1 VNSMKEFPN
10 FRWFVLATLCVVT
23 ATTAVV
29 LISPAPLI
37 GAIAKGLRVSPGEA
51 TGAAMAT
58 FNLAVA
64 ISCLCGGMLLD
75 RFGPVRVWIVC
86 LSMMAVG
93 EILTPVFDASLFGFY
108 VLRLIQGFGTGPIM
122 ASTARVAAQ
131 WFPPQERGFVAGVQG
146 MAMGLGTAIGVV
158 IAPLVF
164 AAKGDWALTMGWLGV
179 MPVIALVMTVVIGFG
194 PEAPNEHL
202 VQANRETQASR
213 SDFAL
218 AIRMPATW
226 GAIICVVLLSW
237 VMQGFN
243 DLIPGFIA
251 IEPPVGLGRNPVVAG
266 QFMMVLQISFMA
278 GAVLSGFFVDK
289 LFGGRSRPV
298 VFLGFL
304 GTAIFCYAVRLPF
317 VHSSNIVLLVDLVL
331 AGLCQAVCIPSTI
344 AFIARSYPEHITGRL
359 GGLAQG
365 IGVFGG
371 TAGVTLGAYALDS
384 SGYYNHSILAVSI
397 IAIIGCGFA
406 LLQNPPENFSRY
418 RNWN

>member
-1 VNSMKEFPN
+1 MNSMNEFPK
-10 FRWFVLATLCVVT
+10 FRWFVLATLCLVT

-29 LISPAPLI
+29 LISPASLI
-37 GAIAKGLRVSPGEA
+37 GAIAKGLRISPGEA
-51 TGAAMAT
+51 TGAAMGT
-58 FNLAVA
+58 FNFCVA

-75 RFGPVRVWIVC
+75 RFGTVRVWIVC
-86 LSMMAVG
+86 LIMIAVG
-93 EILTPVFDASLFGFY
+93 EIGASSLGDSIFGFY
-108 VLRLIQGFGTGPIM
+108 ILRLIQGLGTGPIM
-122 ASTARVAAQ
+122 ASTVRVAAQ
-131 WFPPQERGFVAGVQG
+131 WFPPNERGIVAGVQG
-146 MAMGLGTAIGVV
+146 LAMGMGTCIGAVV
-158 IAPLVF
+158 SPMILAVS
-164 AAKGDWALTMGWLGV
+164 GDWGMTMGWLGV

-202 VQANRETQASR
+202 VQANRETQESR

-243 DLIPGFIA
+243 DLIPGYIA

-266 QFMMVLQISFMA
+266 QFMMVLQIAFMA
-278 GAVLSGFFVDK
+278 GAILSGFIVDR
-289 LFGGRSRPV
+289 LFEGRSRPV

-304 GTAIFCYAVRLPF
+304 GTAIFCFAVRFSF
-317 VHSSNIVLLVDLVL
+317 VHSSNFILLVDLAL
-331 AGLCQAVCIPSTI
+331 TGLCQSVCIPATI
-344 AFIARSYPEHITGRL
+344 AFIARSYPGHITGRL

-384 SGYYNHSILAVSI
+384 SGYYNNSILAVVI
-397 IAIIGCGFA
+397 IAFIGCGCA
-406 LLQNPPENFSRY
+406 LLQKPPEVFSRY

>member
-1 VNSMKEFPN
+1 MKEYPS

-37 GAIAKGLRVSPGEA
+37 GAIAKGLRISPGEA
-51 TGAAMAT
+51 TGAAMGS

-75 RFGPVRVWIVC
+75 RFGPVRVWTVC
-86 LSMMAVG
+86 LALIAVG
-93 EILTPVFDASLFGFY
+93 ELAMPAFGDTTFQFN
-108 VLRLIQGFGTGPIM
+108 VLRMIQGLGTGPIM

-131 WFPPQERGFVAGVQG
+131 WFPEGERGIVAGVQG

-158 IAPLVF
+158 IAPLIF
-164 AAKGDWALTMGWLGV
+164 AAEGDWAVTMGWLGI
-179 MPVIALVMTVVIGFG
+179 MPVVALVMTLAIGFG
-194 PEAPNEHL
+194 PEPPHEHSAQ
-202 VQANRETQASR
+202 VGQETQASR

-226 GAIICVVLLSW
+226 GAILCVVLLSW
-237 VMQGFN
+237 IMQGFN

-251 IEPPVGLGRNPVVAG
+251 IEPPVGLGRNPIVAG
-266 QFMMVLQISFMA
+266 QFMMALQIAFMV
-278 GAVLSGFFVDK
+278 GAVMSGFFVDK
-289 LFGGRSRPV
+289 LFGGRSKPV

-304 GTAIFCYAVRLPF
+304 GTAIFCFAVRISF
-317 VHSSNIVLLVDLVL
+317 VHSSNILLLADLVL
-331 AGLCQAVCIPSTI
+331 AGFCQAVCIPSAI

-365 IGVFGG
+365 IGIFGG
-371 TAGVTLGAYALDS
+371 TAGIMFGAFALQA
-384 SGYYNHSILAVSI
+384 SGFYNNSILTVSI
-397 IAIIGCGFA
+397 IGLIGCVCA
-406 LLQNPPENFSRY
+406 LLLNPPEVFSRY
-418 RNWN
+418 SRNWN